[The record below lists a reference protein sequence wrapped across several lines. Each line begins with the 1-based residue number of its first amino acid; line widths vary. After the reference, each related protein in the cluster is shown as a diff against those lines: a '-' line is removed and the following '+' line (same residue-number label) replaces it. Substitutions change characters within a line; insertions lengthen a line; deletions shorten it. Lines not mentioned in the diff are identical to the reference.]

1 MLAFMKLKI
10 LGRKPTQVLV
20 GLAGV
25 LPVGAL
31 WGAAVDAEAEV
42 SGTGVLFA
50 GSALTGVA
58 GVGTGV
64 EDALAD

>member
-1 MLAFMKLKI
+1 MLAFIKPKI
-10 LGRKPTQVLV
+10 FGRKLTQVLV
-20 GLAGV
+20 GLVGV
-25 LPVGAL
+25 LPAGAL

-50 GSALTGVA
+50 GSALTGVP
-58 GVGTGV
+58 GVGAGV